1 MYQVG
6 LAESCM
12 EKYGKTFYRQL
23 CKELEDR
30 AKRLSEKYR
39 QYEDK
44 KKTAFE
50 NYALGILDKDSYQ
63 EVKAIYEEEEKESK
77 RELIE
82 FQQYKEDILE
92 KLRIRIE
99 WGRQLLHHT
108 KLEEITR
115 EIVENFIEGIYIY
128 SKTEL
133 EIKFWFADIFE
144 KGMEEEGLCY
154 DARR

>member
-6 LAESCM
+6 LAENCM
-12 EKYGKTFYRQL
+12 EKYGETFYRQL
-23 CKELEDR
+23 GKELEDR

-39 QYEDK
+39 QYEAK

-82 FQQYKEDILE
+82 FQQYK
-92 KLRIRIE
+92 K
-99 WGRQLLHHT
+99 
-108 KLEEITR
+108 
-115 EIVENFIEGIYIY
+115 IYW
-128 SKTEL
+128 KN
-133 EIKFWFADIFE
+133 
-144 KGMEEEGLCY
+144 
-154 DARR
+154 